1 MIVCSSRSTLRVV
14 WTVRQ
19 LLGVFLAGLALLG
32 FGVHLGQQRAANE
45 RGMYPIAMA
54 LKGAGLA
61 LLSWALWRH
70 VRANML

>member
-1 MIVCSSRSTLRVV
+1 MALV

-19 LLGVFLAGLALLG
+19 LLGVFVAGLSLLF
-32 FGVHLGQQRAANE
+32 FGMHLGNQRAANE

-70 VRANML
+70 VRANMM